1 MVEFK
6 PGSPLQNIQK
16 NLTGISDI
24 MYYSGAGEAD
34 RTEDEL
40 KLTEEDIKGFVKRR
54 KAAIKK
60 QKDAGSLSIVKN
72 ILEES
77 YSPRLSLDYNEKL
90 PIFPGIYKQSTT
102 AIKDKLI
109 AEKLDIAQ
117 QKEDYKA
124 ALSNK
129 PSPNLGIMSPR

>member
-54 KAAIKK
+54 KRC
-60 QKDAGSLSIVKN
+60 D
-72 ILEES
+72 
-77 YSPRLSLDYNEKL
+77 
-90 PIFPGIYKQSTT
+90 
-102 AIKDKLI
+102 
-109 AEKLDIAQ
+109 
-117 QKEDYKA
+117 
-124 ALSNK
+124 
-129 PSPNLGIMSPR
+129 